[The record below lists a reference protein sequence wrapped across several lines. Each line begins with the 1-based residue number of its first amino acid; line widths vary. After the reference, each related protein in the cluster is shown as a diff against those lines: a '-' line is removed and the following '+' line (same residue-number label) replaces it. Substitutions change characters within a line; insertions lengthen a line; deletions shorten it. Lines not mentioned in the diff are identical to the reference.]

1 MNPII
6 EAMSIH
12 TVEIKIQTNKKSFQ
26 HIYNLCEKEYKL
38 YRKYNKKSNYIKYM
52 STKNNFIP
60 GVNSIMLR
68 LYENDYGQIFSEVN
82 IVFNLNTILPG
93 AEKSDPF
100 LTIIPPELIPE
111 AMVRVWRFV
120 EELNIYN
127 CTTMITR
134 IDLSINLEFNSLN
147 EAEAFIYICSKA
159 KWHDYLYDVVY
170 YDKISKRKKPLKDCI
185 LKYCHQYEIAIYS
198 KNKQMKSSNKGY
210 DEDELRRAEKVVRME
225 KRINRNYILYLL
237 KKYECSEED
246 LLIEHFQSVVR
257 FHGEQQ
263 LKLMQRTLGTGHFY
277 SYSNC
282 IDRID
287 RLDITDYSKS
297 KIKSIIESAS
307 KHKSFYWLYSENSP
321 YKEYDVRS
329 VKKYLKDR
337 GISHLTIPDK
347 FNISVLVNPFTESED
362 DAEKYI
368 YAWNE
373 AIRTE
378 LQVG

>member
-12 TVEIKIQTNKKSFQ
+12 TVEIKIKTKKNSFQ
-26 HIYNLCEKEYKL
+26 YIYNLCEKEYKL

-68 LYENDYGQIFSEVN
+68 CYENYYGQMFSEVN
-82 IVFNLNTILPG
+82 VVFNLNTILPG

-120 EELNIYN
+120 DRLNICN
-127 CTTMITR
+127 CPTIITR
-134 IDLSINLEFNSLN
+134 IDFSINLEFNSLN

-159 KWHDYLYDVVY
+159 KWHDYLFDMVY
-170 YDKISKRKKPLKDCI
+170 YDKKSKRKKPLKDCI
-185 LKYCHQYEIAIYS
+185 LKSCHQYEIYIYS
-198 KNKQMKSSNKGY
+198 KNKQMKSSNRGY
-210 DEDELRRAEKVVRME
+210 DKDEIKRAEKVVRME
-225 KRINRNYILYLL
+225 KRINRMYIWDMI
-237 KKYECSEED
+237 KECRGSEED
-246 LLIEHFQSVVR
+246 LLIIHFQSVVR
-257 FHGEQQ
+257 FQGKQL
-263 LKLMQRTLGTGHFY
+263 LKLMQQTLGTGHFY
-277 SYSNC
+277 SYRNC
-282 IDRID
+282 IDIID
-287 RLDITDYSKS
+287 RLDITDYKKS

-307 KHKSFYWLYSENSP
+307 KHQSFYWLYSENSP
-321 YKEYDVRS
+321 YNEREVGS
-329 VKKYLKDR
+329 VKKILKDR

-347 FNISVLVNPFTESED
+347 FNISTIANPFTESED

-373 AIRTE
+373 AIRKE
-378 LQVG
+378 LQDR